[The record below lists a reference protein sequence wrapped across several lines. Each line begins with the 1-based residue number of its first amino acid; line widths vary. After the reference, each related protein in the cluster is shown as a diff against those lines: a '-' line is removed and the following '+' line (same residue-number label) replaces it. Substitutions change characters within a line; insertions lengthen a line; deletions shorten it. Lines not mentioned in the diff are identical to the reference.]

1 MDNFTIIYKI
11 LSALDKAMDYPDFD
25 ISQIDANVLKVSEE
39 RWARYMEML
48 ADTGFIKG
56 IRIYK
61 NICDE
66 TQIEDE
72 GIRITLKGL
81 EYLTE
86 NSMMKRVYKA
96 VKGIKEITPSNYSD

>member
-39 RWARYMEML
+39 RWGRYMEML

>member
-39 RWARYMEML
+39 RWGRYMEML
-48 ADTGFIKG
+48 VDNGFVKG
-56 IRIYK
+56 VRVFK
-61 NICDE
+61 NICGE
-66 TQIEDE
+66 TQVEDS

-81 EYLTE
+81 EYLNDNTFL
-86 NSMMKRVYKA
+86 KRVIK
-96 VKGIKEITPSNYSD
+96 VKNGIKEITPPKYSD

>member
-39 RWARYMEML
+39 RWGRYMEML
-48 ADTGFIKG
+48 VDNGFVKG
-56 IRIYK
+56 VRVFK
-61 NICDE
+61 NICGE
-66 TQIEDE
+66 TQVEDS